1 MEVSIMLKNSMT
13 KMVKMLL
20 TQPPILDEDGEMA
33 LPAFVYV
40 MLMSRANVVAL
51 QQFGR
56 IGIMKNIIGM
66 KSRRN

>member
-1 MEVSIMLKNSMT
+1 
-13 KMVKMLL
+13 
-20 TQPPILDEDGEMA
+20 MA